1 MNTSTLN
8 RWVGSVLLPALLSS
22 GCSIYHYEPKILA
35 PGEMTVRSSWQGVE
49 FHAGGQRRAR
59 SIGLYSGLEEYVGCV
74 PQAATYARRAEN
86 TSIATALLGG
96 GALLFG
102 LLGFGY
108 LIRDAITPDSYSFSD
123 CVPDETGQ
131 MRCLVLGRGQP
142 LSGRAFGLSL
152 TGTLMAGAA
161 IALRYRATG
170 QALDAMNY
178 YNDSVGSLGATCADL
193 KYAEPSLGLPNK
205 SPWGAVPKPDLPTGP
220 AAKTGIPPLREAVP
234 SAPSPAKPPARR
246 GPAIYINKISP

>member
-1 MNTSTLN
+1 MSTRTRN
-8 RWVGSVLLPALLSS
+8 RWVGIVLLPALIAS
-22 GCSIYHYEPKILA
+22 GCSVYRYEPKLLA
-35 PGEMTVRSSWQGVE
+35 RGEMTVRSSWHGVE
-49 FHAGGQRRAR
+49 FYAGGQRRAR
-59 SIGLYSGLEEYVGCV
+59 SLGMYSGLTEYLGCV
-74 PQAATYARRAEN
+74 PQAAIYARRAEN

-123 CVPDETGQ
+123 CVPDEMGQ
-131 MRCLVLGRGQP
+131 MRCLVQGSGQP
-142 LSGRAFGLSL
+142 LSGRAFGLAL
-152 TGTLMAGAA
+152 TGTLMASAA

-193 KYAEPSLGLPNK
+193 KFAEPSLGLPNK
-205 SPWGAVPKPDLPTGP
+205 SPWGTAQEPDSSTGP
-220 AAKTGIPPLREAVP
+220 AVRTGIPPLRENVP
-234 SAPSPAKPPARR
+234 SGTPLTKPTARR